1 MDLAPFFRGGAGRQ
15 GRAFKPLLL
24 SARLQRRCWC
34 GASNV
39 AIHGDVL
46 SRVNRCSSGNVDF
59 QASLLHPEPQ
69 PVPGPKPRRE
79 EGGKTPST
87 PSRPGRAPLPG
98 GGRTRSRG
106 AQAGAHGSPLFRG
119 PGRGCTAAPR
129 YPPVVPGL
137 SQVSSRWVWAIN
149 KFYGK

>member
-1 MDLAPFFRGGAGRQ
+1 MDLAPYFRGGAGRQ
-15 GRAFKPLLL
+15 GRASKPLLL

-59 QASLLHPEPQ
+59 QTSLLHPEPQ

-87 PSRPGRAPLPG
+87 PSRPGRAPLPWRRPNPVSG
-98 GGRTRSRG
+98 CPGGRSWLPAVPR
-106 AQAGAHGSPLFRG
+106 AGKGVYCGSPV
-119 PGRGCTAAPR
+119 PSGRPWTQPSLLAMG
-129 YPPVVPGL
+129 VG
-137 SQVSSRWVWAIN
+137 N
-149 KFYGK
+149 